1 MVSFHVVESK
11 RGWKSI
17 PSLARK
23 LQSLILLLCHR
34 ASTLNNKQL
43 PAEMSTQLSSESFTP
58 ACVTERWSLLLYVLR
73 KEPKPQVFDAAAVDG
88 LSQLWPELCCAN
100 IDMSLLERKIW
111 KFPQFWFS
119 GSFTFARFWLLIG
132 SRPEPN
138 MPQRCL
144 HSNVKTHKG
153 CESLLFLLRTPR
165 HGVVAAASAKPPGRE
180 SKPLVEDFLRE
191 MLASTEV

>member
-1 MVSFHVVESK
+1 MVSFHVVESR

-17 PSLARK
+17 PSLVHK

-58 ACVTERWSLLLYVLR
+58 ACVMERWSLPFSVLR
-73 KEPKPQVFDAAAVDG
+73 KEPKPQAFDAAAVDG
-88 LSQLWPELCCAN
+88 LSQLWPELCCVN
-100 IDMSLLERKIW
+100 IDMSVLERKIW
-111 KFPQFWFS
+111 KFPPFWFS
-119 GSFTFARFWLLIG
+119 GSFNFARFLLLTG

-138 MPQRCL
+138 VRQRCL

-153 CESLLFLLRTPR
+153 CGSLLFLLRTPR
-165 HGVVAAASAKPPGRE
+165 HGAVTAACAKPPGRE